1 MRPASREASGTGDR
15 FCCKVIVRSG
25 LADEWRS
32 RFLLSRV
39 GRGEDRFTSVEM
51 RERKGVRQLVAC
63 TELRCEPARL
73 RGAWGEG
80 CEGRSPC

>member
-15 FCCKVIVRSG
+15 FCCKVIVRGG
-25 LADEWRS
+25 LADGWKVAVRA
-32 RFLLSRV
+32 LSV
-39 GRGEDRFTSVEM
+39 GRGEDRFTLVEM